1 VGRRYD
7 GQSSVTGG
15 AKRLALIGGGGF
27 SKEIAEVA
35 QMRGYTVE
43 ATYSSQPTAQVGS
56 YRGYLDELLAD
67 RAEFDGV
74 ALAVGGVS
82 RAAIQARADII
93 AWLDRHALSCPPL
106 VSPHAI
112 VSQGVALGA
121 GAFVAH
127 GVIVNV
133 DARLGRF
140 CVVNTGAIIG
150 HDAAIGDNTTISP
163 AAFIGGRCAIGA
175 DGLVGPL
182 AKVLQGLKIGE
193 RAMIGMGCT
202 VLRALPDDAAVWPRP
217 DNLVAAAADRRPAG

>member
-1 VGRRYD
+1 MAERPYD
-7 GQSSVTGG
+7 RWTHVTAD

-35 QMRGYTVE
+35 QMCGYTVE
-43 ATYSSQPTAQVGS
+43 ATYSSQPSAQVGT

-67 RAEFDGV
+67 RAAYAGV

-82 RAAIQARADII
+82 RAAIQARAEII
-93 AWLDRHALSCPPL
+93 AWLDQHALPCPPL

-112 VSQGVALGA
+112 VSQGVALSA

-140 CVVNTGAIIG
+140 CVINTGAIIG
-150 HDAAIGDNTTISP
+150 HDAEIGDNTTISP
-163 AAFIGGRCAIGA
+163 AAFIGGRCTIGA

-202 VLRALPDDAAVWPRP
+202 VLRAVPDEGVIWPRP
-217 DNLVAAAADRRPAG
+217 DNPVKTDRA

>member
-1 VGRRYD
+1 
-7 GQSSVTGG
+7 VTSET
-15 AKRLALIGGGGF
+15 KRLALIGGGGF

-35 QMRGYTVE
+35 QLCGYTVE
-43 ATYSSQPTAQVGS
+43 ATYSSQPSAQVGT

-67 RAEFDGV
+67 RAEFAGV

-82 RAAIQARADII
+82 RAAIQARAEII
-93 AWLDRHALSCPPL
+93 AWLDRHALPCPPL

-112 VSQGVALGA
+112 VSQGVVLGA

-140 CVVNTGAIIG
+140 CVLNTGVIIG
-150 HDAAIGDNTTISP
+150 HDTRIGDNTTISP
-163 AAFIGGRCAIGA
+163 AAFVAGRCTIGA

-182 AKVLQGLKIGE
+182 AKVLQGLTIGE
-193 RAMIGMGCT
+193 RAIVGMGCT
-202 VLRALPDDAAVWPRP
+202 VLRAVPDDAVIWPRP
-217 DNLVAAAADRRPAG
+217 DNPVAASDRG

>member
-1 VGRRYD
+1 MTAGP
-7 GQSSVTGG
+7 
-15 AKRLALIGGGGF
+15 KRLALIGGGGF

-43 ATYSSQPTAQVGS
+43 STYSSQPTAQVGS
-56 YRGYLDELLAD
+56 YRGYLDALLAD
-67 RAEFDGV
+67 RAEYECV

-82 RAAIQARADII
+82 RAAIRARAEII
-93 AWLDRHALSCPPL
+93 AWLDAHALPCPPL

-112 VSQGVALGA
+112 VSQGVTLGA
-121 GAFVAH
+121 GAFIAH
-127 GVIVNV
+127 GVVVNV

-163 AAFIGGRCAIGA
+163 AAFIGGRCSIGA

-182 AKVLQGLKIGE
+182 AKVLQGLKVGE
-193 RAMIGMGCT
+193 RSMIGMGCT
-202 VLRALPDDAAVWPRP
+202 VLRNVPDDAAVWPKP
-217 DNLVAAAADRRPAG
+217 DNPVVAADRG

>member
-1 VGRRYD
+1 MTAP
-7 GQSSVTGG
+7 GQ
-15 AKRLALIGGGGF
+15 RLALIGGGGF

-35 QMRGYTVE
+35 QMCGYTVD
-43 ATYSSQPTAQVGS
+43 ATYSSQPSAQVGT

-67 RAEFDGV
+67 RAAYAGV

-82 RAAIQARADII
+82 RAAIEARAEII
-93 AWLDRHALSCPPL
+93 AWLDRHALPCPPL

-127 GVIVNV
+127 GVIINV

-150 HDAAIGDNTTISP
+150 HDAEIGDNTTISP

-175 DGLVGPL
+175 DSLVGPL
-182 AKVLQGLKIGE
+182 AKVLQGLKVGE

-202 VLRALPDDAAVWPRP
+202 VLRAVPNEAVIWPRP
-217 DNLVAAAADRRPAG
+217 DNPVVASDRG

>member
-1 VGRRYD
+1 MAELCYN
-7 GQSSVTGG
+7 GQISVKT
-15 AKRLALIGGGGF
+15 KRLALIGGGGF

-35 QMRGYTVE
+35 QLCGYTVE
-43 ATYSSQPTAQVGS
+43 ATYSSQPTAQVGR

-67 RAEFDGV
+67 RAEFEGV

-82 RAAIQARADII
+82 RASIHARAEII
-93 AWLDRHALSCPPL
+93 AWLDRHGLPCPPL
-106 VSPHAI
+106 LSPHSI
-112 VSQGVALGA
+112 ISQGVVLGA

-150 HDAAIGDNTTISP
+150 HDAEIGDNTTISP
-163 AAFIGGRCAIGA
+163 AAFIGGRCTVGSG
-175 DGLVGPL
+175 GLVGPL

-193 RAMIGMGCT
+193 RSMIGMGCT
-202 VLRALPDDAAVWPRP
+202 VLRGVPDDGMVWPKP
-217 DNLVAAAADRRPAG
+217 DHPVVQADRS

>member
-1 VGRRYD
+1 MTID
-7 GQSSVTGG
+7 IQ
-15 AKRLALIGGGGF
+15 RLALIGGGGF

-35 QMRGYTVE
+35 QLRGYTVE
-43 ATYSSQPTAQVGS
+43 ATYSNQPTVQVGR

-67 RAEFDGV
+67 RAEYDGV

-82 RAAIQARADII
+82 RAAIQARAEII
-93 AWLDRHALSCPPL
+93 AWLDRHALPCPPL

-112 VSQGVALGA
+112 VSQGVMLGA

-133 DARLGRF
+133 DVRLGRF

-150 HDAAIGDNTTISP
+150 HDAEIGDNTTISP

-182 AKVLQGLKIGE
+182 AKVLQGLKVGE
-193 RAMIGMGCT
+193 RSMIGMGCT
-202 VLRALPDDAAVWPRP
+202 VLRTMPNDAVVWPKP
-217 DNLVAAAADRRPAG
+217 DNPVVSAD

>member
-1 VGRRYD
+1 MTGP
-7 GQSSVTGG
+7 GQ
-15 AKRLALIGGGGF
+15 RLALIGGGGF

-35 QMRGYTVE
+35 QMCGYTVD
-43 ATYSSQPTAQVGS
+43 ATYSSQPSAQVGT

-67 RAEFDGV
+67 RAAYAGV

-82 RAAIQARADII
+82 RAAIQARAEII
-93 AWLDRHALSCPPL
+93 AWLDRHALPCPPL

-112 VSQGVALGA
+112 VSQGVSLGA

-133 DARLGRF
+133 DAQLGRF

-150 HDAAIGDNTTISP
+150 HDAEIGDNTTISP
-163 AAFIGGRCAIGA
+163 AAFIGGRCTIGA

-182 AKVLQGLKIGE
+182 AKVLQGLKVGE
-193 RAMIGMGCT
+193 RATIGVGCT
-202 VLRALPDDAAVWPRP
+202 VLRSVADGATVWPKP
-217 DNLVAAAADRRPAG
+217 DNLFAAGDQG

>member
-1 VGRRYD
+1 M
-7 GQSSVTGG
+7 
-15 AKRLALIGGGGF
+15 RLALIGGGGF

-35 QMRGYTVE
+35 QLCGYTVE
-43 ATYSSQPTAQVGS
+43 ATYSSQPSVQVGS

-67 RAEFDGV
+67 RAEFAGV

-82 RAAIQARADII
+82 RAAIQARSEII
-93 AWLDRHALSCPPL
+93 AWLDRHALPCPSL

-127 GVIVNV
+127 GVIVNL

-150 HDAAIGDNTTISP
+150 HDAEIGDNTTI
-163 AAFIGGRCAIGA
+163 RCMIGA

-182 AKVLQGLKIGE
+182 AKVLQGLKVGE

-202 VLRALPDDAAVWPRP
+202 VLRAVPDDAAVWPKP
-217 DNLVAAAADRRPAG
+217 DNPIAPDRI

>member
-1 VGRRYD
+1 M
-7 GQSSVTGG
+7 T
-15 AKRLALIGGGGF
+15 AEIKRLALIGGGGF

-43 ATYSSQPTAQVGS
+43 ATYSSQPTAQVGR
-56 YRGYLDELLAD
+56 YRGYLDALLAD
-67 RAEFDGV
+67 RAEYDGV

-82 RAAIQARADII
+82 RAAIQARAEII
-93 AWLDRHALSCPPL
+93 AWLDRHALPCPPL

-112 VSQGVALGA
+112 VSQGVRLGA

-150 HDAAIGDNTTISP
+150 HDADIGDNTTISP
-163 AAFIGGRCAIGA
+163 AAFVGGRCAIGA
-175 DGLVGPL
+175 DSLMGPL
-182 AKVLQGLKIGE
+182 AKVLQGLKVGE

-202 VLRALPDDAAVWPRP
+202 VLRAVPDDAVIWPRP
-217 DNLVAAAADRRPAG
+217 DNPVVASDRGRADP

>member
-1 VGRRYD
+1 ME
-7 GQSSVTGG
+7 

-35 QMRGYTVE
+35 QLCGYTVD
-43 ATYSSQPTAQVGS
+43 ATYSSQPSAQVGY
-56 YRGYLDELLAD
+56 YRGYLNELLAD
-67 RAEFDGV
+67 RTKYAGV

-82 RAAIQARADII
+82 RAAIQARAEII
-93 AWLDRHALSCPPL
+93 AWLDQHALPCPAL

-112 VSQGVALGA
+112 VSQGVALGT

-150 HDAAIGDNTTISP
+150 HDTSVGENTTISP
-163 AAFIGGRCAIGA
+163 AAFIGGRCTIGA
-175 DGLVGPL
+175 DSLIGPL
-182 AKVLQGLKIGE
+182 AKVLQGLKVGD
-193 RAMIGMGCT
+193 RAIIGMGCT
-202 VLRALPDDAAVWPRP
+202 VLRAVPDEAIIWPRP
-217 DNLVAAAADRRPAG
+217 DNPVVASHSG